1 MRTAKDDRIK
11 IFFFLNSQYKI
22 NGIFVIKII
31 GKNKLKKAKGRNV
44 FTEIQGARHDNKRST
59 ANIKFKK

>member
-1 MRTAKDDRIK
+1 MRIAENDRTNIL
-11 IFFFLNSQYKI
+11 FFLKLQYNI
-22 NGIFVIKII
+22 NGMFMIKVI

-44 FTEIQGARHDNKRST
+44 FAEIYGARHDNKRSN

>member
-1 MRTAKDDRIK
+1 MRTAENDRIN

-22 NGIFVIKII
+22 NGILMMKII

-44 FTEIQGARHDNKRST
+44 FTEI
-59 ANIKFKK
+59 

>member
-1 MRTAKDDRIK
+1 MIK
-11 IFFFLNSQYKI
+11 
-22 NGIFVIKII
+22 VI

-44 FTEIQGARHDNKRST
+44 FTEIYGARHDNKRSI

>member
-44 FTEIQGARHDNKRST
+44 FTEI
-59 ANIKFKK
+59 